1 MNRTEA
7 ARAGLT
13 RYDSGK
19 PCRAGHISL
28 RYTSTGNCVACL
40 AASRK
45 SLVQLRNAT
54 AQGWPRVETNVPKQH
69 LALLRTVV
77 DLLRRHGE
85 RGEEMRAMLAAA
97 VAGIVEHDSTPVSE
111 CLIVSA
117 GFDAPPVVPVVQAS
131 DSDDE
136 MPTWHE
142 PPALPG
148 VAAMIPA
155 AFRGQP

>member
-19 PCRAGHISL
+19 PCRAGHYSP

-69 LALLRTVV
+69 LPLLRTVV

-85 RGEEMRAMLAAA
+85 RGEEMRAMLGAA
-97 VAGIVEHDSTPVSE
+97 VANIVEHDNTPLSE
-111 CLIVSA
+111 CLIVTG
-117 GFDAPPVVPVVQAS
+117 GFEAPPVAPVVAEPVEDDGMPAWHG
-131 DSDDE
+131 DS
-136 MPTWHE
+136 
-142 PPALPG
+142 
-148 VAAMIPA
+148 VRNAADMIPA
-155 AFRGQP
+155 AFRGTR